1 MEVKSLP
8 RRWCPVSW
16 CSQSRKEA
24 EAVTASKRGRGH
36 WHGDN
41 QNYFTTQLQMLVTNI
56 FTSLTAPSTQIR
68 AHVSPAVS
76 PGQVMLRCFK
86 GLIESWI
93 SDSSS
98 RLICWSSPCV
108 LFLRLILLKVRIV
121 TRKAANFSLKESR
134 LGSTRVFGC
143 RPKVLTPLANIQAP
157 GLAESEL

>member
-1 MEVKSLP
+1 MSRVL
-8 RRWCPVSW
+8 

-68 AHVSPAVS
+68 AHVR
-76 PGQVMLRCFK
+76 LRWAQARWCSHVLK
-86 GLIESWI
+86 DSLNHGSLIYPR
-93 SDSSS
+93 D
-98 RLICWSSPCV
+98 LFCWSSPCV
-108 LFLRLILLKVRIV
+108 LFLCLILLKVRIV

-134 LGSTRVFGC
+134 LGSTRVFGS